1 MNKEELA
8 NLRREYSGQELT
20 RASVDA
26 DPFVQF
32 EKWLEEALLS
42 EITDANAM
50 TAATVDENCR
60 PSSRVV
66 LLKSFD
72 DRGFVF
78 FTNYESRK
86 GRDLAANPR
95 VSLNFF
101 WPQIHRQVLIN
112 GEAERVS
119 AEESAAY
126 FQMRPRDSQI
136 AAWASEQSTE
146 IESRQALEQRF
157 ADVQERFPG
166 EVPLPPFWGGFRV
179 LPESIEFWQGRP
191 SRLHDRICYRREG
204 SGWRIER
211 LSP

>member
-1 MNKEELA
+1 MNRDELA

-95 VSLNFF
+95 VSLSFF
-101 WPQIHRQVLIN
+101 WPQIHRQVLIT